1 MALAFFI
8 ALSLFSLSNKD
19 FFIISENKKWNGK
32 EGGN

>member
-8 ALSLFSLSNKD
+8 ALSNKD
-19 FFIISENKKWNGK
+19 FFTISENKKGNGK